1 MGGVFQ
7 PIFFV
12 RSLFGSIAASDG
24 WWRVVETMNWRAVAE
39 RAVTGLGYELVD
51 VERSSR
57 GLLRV
62 TIDRVAGR
70 TYADSPGA
78 CVTLED
84 CEAVTRQLQYVLEVE
99 GVDYQRLEVSSPG
112 LDRLLRS
119 PADCRRFVGHRVEL
133 ALRQPFEG
141 RRRFSG
147 VLQAGEGAAQE
158 HWRLLLDDEP
168 APGRKT
174 APGAAR
180 RPAPRKKTAGTPAPQ
195 GERVLDFEWA
205 EVREARLVP
214 VLDFKGRSP
223 GAVPAPAGEAR
234 VEGGRER

>member
-1 MGGVFQ
+1 MVGVVQ
-7 PIFFV
+7 T
-12 RSLFGSIAASDG
+12 L
-24 WWRVVETMNWRAVAE
+24 NWRAVAE
-39 RAVTGLGYELVD
+39 RAVTALGYEAVD

-62 TIDRVAGR
+62 TIDRVPGRSYAGSA
-70 TYADSPGA
+70 ADS
-78 CVTLED
+78 VTVED

-112 LDRLLRS
+112 LDRPLRS
-119 PADCRRFVGHRVEL
+119 PADLQRFVGHRVEL
-133 ALRQPFEG
+133 ALRQPFQG

-147 VLQAGEGAAQE
+147 VLLAGEDAAQE
-158 HWRLLLDDEP
+158 RWRLVLEDEP

-174 APGAAR
+174 LPGAPR
-180 RPAPRKKTAGTPAPQ
+180 RAASRKAAAPPAPP
-195 GERVLDFEWA
+195 GERVLDFEWV

-223 GAVPAPAGEAR
+223 GAAAAPAGETQ